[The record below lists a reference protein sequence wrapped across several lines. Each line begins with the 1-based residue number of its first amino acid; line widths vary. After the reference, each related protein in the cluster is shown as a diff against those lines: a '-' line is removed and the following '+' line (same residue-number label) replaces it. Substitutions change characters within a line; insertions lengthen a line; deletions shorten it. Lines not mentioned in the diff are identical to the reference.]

1 MKAVLYFSLVVILLI
16 SCAKNNEKLSEA
28 NSCNFIDFYYYQD
41 STISLGELSNEY
53 IVVAFDSNAT
63 ESQIRNYIAADN
75 ELDQSYKFTLYKS
88 KITVLK
94 FREPKTCEAITA
106 TIARM
111 QKSSL
116 VAFVHYAMKAN
127 DCLNAFG
134 MPMGNRCINSYNSF
148 FYVKVKDPNN
158 LTDLNKLAQA
168 TNTIIVEQYIYD
180 PKWVTLKATKNSKGD
195 ALSMAN
201 YFKESKLF
209 VHSEP
214 DASLKFPVE

>member
-1 MKAVLYFSLVVILLI
+1 MKAALYFSLVVTMLI
-16 SCAKNNEKLSEA
+16 SCNKNNEKLSEA
-28 NSCNFIDFYYYQD
+28 SSCNFIDFYYYQD
-41 STISLGELSNEY
+41 STISLGELSNQY

-63 ESQIRNYIAADN
+63 ESQIRSYIAADK
-75 ELDQSYKFTLYKS
+75 ELDQSYKFTLNNS
-88 KITVLK
+88 KTAVLK

-111 QKSSL
+111 QKSSM
-116 VAFVHYAMKAN
+116 VAFVHYAMKTN

-134 MPMGNRCINSYNSF
+134 MPMGNLCINSYNSF
-148 FYVKVKDPNN
+148 FYVKVKDANN
-158 LTDLNKLAQA
+158 LTDLIKLAQA
-168 TNTIIVEQYIYD
+168 TNTIIIEQYIYD

-209 VHSEP
+209 TYAHP
-214 DASLKFPVE
+214 DPMKWPVE